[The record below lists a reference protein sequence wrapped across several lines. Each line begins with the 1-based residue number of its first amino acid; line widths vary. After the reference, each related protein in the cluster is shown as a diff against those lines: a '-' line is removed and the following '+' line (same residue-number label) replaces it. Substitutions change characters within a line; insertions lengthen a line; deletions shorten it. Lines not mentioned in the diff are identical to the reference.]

1 MIETGNPVSFNAII
15 LAAAASVA
23 LAAVGATG
31 ASASVARAPQA
42 VTTQAVTPQTVTVT
56 GAGTSLPTASPGTQL
71 WLKLYANRGN
81 GGALSVAVSP
91 NGSTVFVT
99 GYTTTASGTDDDT
112 TVAYN
117 SVTGAQR
124 WAKSYGGPGGTDRA
138 LSVAVSPNGK
148 EVFVTGYSFGA
159 SSGVDY
165 LTIGYNA
172 ATGAQLWVRRYD
184 DGLGVDASSEA
195 AEVAVSPNGSTVFV
209 TGTSASFTK
218 GNDYATIAYN
228 ATTGAQRWV
237 ARYNGVEGANY
248 AHALAVSP
256 NGKTVVV
263 TGASL
268 GTNNSY
274 DYATVAYNAVTG
286 AQRWAKR
293 YNGARRGGVSR
304 GANSVAVSGSTVFV
318 TGSSIGTNGIYDY
331 ATVAYNA
338 VTGAQRWAKRYVG
351 PSSGDG
357 QAYSV
362 AVSPSGGTVFVT
374 GYTDTSSTTAG
385 YDYTT
390 IAYNAATGAQRWL
403 ARYNGTANFLDEAFQ
418 VAVAPGGGT
427 VYVTGESAGGLF
439 GGWGWATVAYNAA
452 TGARRWV
459 KRYDGAGG
467 ARAFS
472 VAVSRTTGTV
482 FAAGY
487 SGGSVDYATIA
498 YKG

>member
-1 MIETGNPVSFNAII
+1 MIETGNPVNLNAIVF
-15 LAAAASVA
+15 AATASVA
-23 LAAVGATG
+23 LAAVGVTG
-31 ASASVARAPQA
+31 ASASAARASH
-42 VTTQAVTPQTVTVT
+42 VVNPQTKTVAAT
-56 GAGTSLPTASPGTQL
+56 VAGASPAAVSPGTQL
-71 WLKLYANRGN
+71 WMKLYANRGN
-81 GGALSVAVSP
+81 GGALSAVVSR

-99 GYTTTASGTDDDT
+99 GYTTTAKGAEDDT

-117 SVTGAQR
+117 SATGAQR
-124 WAKSYGGPGGTDRA
+124 WAKSYGGPGGTDRG

-148 EVFVTGYSFGA
+148 EVFVTGYSFEA
-159 SSGVDY
+159 VSGVDY
-165 LTIGYNA
+165 ATIAYNA
-172 ATGAQLWVRRYD
+172 ATGAQLWVKRYD
-184 DGLGVDASSEA
+184 DGLGAQGDSEA

-209 TGTSASFTK
+209 TGTSLSTTK

-237 ARYNGVEGANY
+237 ARYNGVTGGNY
-248 AHALAVSP
+248 VRALAVSP
-256 NGKTVVV
+256 NGKSVFV
-263 TGASL
+263 TGASG
-268 GTNNSY
+268 GTNDSY

-293 YNGARRGGVSR
+293 YNGAHPGGLSR
-304 GANSVAVSGSTVFV
+304 GANSVAVSPNGSTVFV
-318 TGSSIGTNGIYDY
+318 TGSSIAANDGYEY

-338 VTGAQRWAKRYVG
+338 ATGAQRWAKRHNSSG
-351 PSSGDG
+351 SGDG

-362 AVSPSGGTVFVT
+362 AVSPSGATVFVT

-390 IAYNAATGAQRWL
+390 IAYKAATGAQLWL
-403 ARYNGTANFLDEAFQ
+403 ARYNGTANFTDEAFQ

-427 VYVTGESAGGLF
+427 VYVTGESAGGSF
-439 GGWGWATVAYNAA
+439 DGWGWATVAYNAA

-459 KRYDGAGG
+459 KRYDGDGG

-472 VAVSRTTGTV
+472 LAVSRTTGAV
-482 FAAGY
+482 FVTGYTSGAG
-487 SGGSVDYATIA
+487 DYATIA

>member
-1 MIETGNPVSFNAII
+1 VSLNAIVF
-15 LAAAASVA
+15 AATTSVA
-23 LAAVGATG
+23 LAAVGVTG
-31 ASASVARAPQA
+31 ASASGARAPH
-42 VTTQAVTPQTVTVT
+42 VVTPQTVTAT
-56 GAGTSLPTASPGTQL
+56 RAGASPATVSPGSQL
-71 WLKLYANRGN
+71 WMKLYANRGN

-99 GYTTTASGTDDDT
+99 GYTTTASGAEDDT

-117 SVTGAQR
+117 SATGAQR
-124 WAKSYGGPGGTDRA
+124 WAKSYGGPGGTDRG

-165 LTIGYNA
+165 LTLGYNA
-172 ATGAQLWVRRYD
+172 ATGAQLWVKRYD
-184 DGLGVDASSEA
+184 DGLGADGSSEA

-209 TGTSASFTK
+209 TGTSLSTTK

-228 ATTGAQRWV
+228 AATGAQRWV
-237 ARYNGVEGANY
+237 ARYNGVSGANY
-248 AHALAVSP
+248 VRAVAVSP
-256 NGKTVVV
+256 NGKSVFV
-263 TGASL
+263 TGASG
-268 GTNNSY
+268 GTNDSY
-274 DYATVAYNAVTG
+274 DYATVAYNAVTGAQQWAKRYNGAYRGGLSRGANSVAVSESTVFVTGSSISTNDGYEYATVAYNAVTG

-293 YNGARRGGVSR
+293 YNSPG
-304 GANSVAVSGSTVFV
+304 
-318 TGSSIGTNGIYDY
+318 
-331 ATVAYNA
+331 
-338 VTGAQRWAKRYVG
+338 
-351 PSSGDG
+351 SGDG

-362 AVSPSGGTVFVT
+362 AVSPSGATVFVT

-390 IAYNAATGAQRWL
+390 IAYKAATGAQLWL
-403 ARYNGTANFLDEAFQ
+403 ARYNGSANFTDEAFQ

-427 VYVTGESAGGLF
+427 VYVTGESAGGSF
-439 GGWGWATVAYNAA
+439 DGWGWATVAYNAA
-452 TGARRWV
+452 TGTRRWV
-459 KRYDGAGG
+459 KRYDGDGG

-482 FAAGY
+482 FVTGY
-487 SGGSVDYATIA
+487 TGESGDYATIA